1 MQELYY
7 IPPTDDVFNEVRDKA
22 IKIRNNYDEM
32 SWYATDQVDRIKD
45 LINIRDNMM
54 YIVSMFDIIN
64 RGNLLDSL
72 SDKARQA
79 IIDRM

>member
-22 IKIRNNYDEM
+22 IEIRNTYDDTY
-32 SWYATDQVDRIKD
+32 WYATEKIDRIKD

-54 YIVSMFDIIN
+54 YIVSMFDVIN

-79 IIDRM
+79 VKDRM